1 MTQIVSRN
9 TTRGGRVDS
18 SPLLTPEW
26 CAKAWANLFTSLTKL
41 LGSPSQIIDSRLGQL
56 AQIPNHE
63 NGW

>member
-9 TTRGGRVDS
+9 STRGGRVDS

-26 CAKAWANLFTSLTKL
+26 CDKAWANLFTSLIMF
-41 LGSPSQIIDSRLGQL
+41 LGCPSQIIDNQSGQL

-63 NGW
+63 ND